1 MVMEDDLLV
10 KIRYN
15 QDYVD
20 QDYEL
25 LSYDNITKNLT
36 SISHYIKGEYMG
48 ITNFE
53 YADGYLVSVI
63 FVGV

>member
-1 MVMEDDLLV
+1 MIMQDGLLV

-15 QDYVD
+15 QDVD

-25 LSYDNITKNLT
+25 LSYDNITGDLT
-36 SISHYIKGEYMG
+36 NISHYIKGEYMG

-53 YADGYLVSVI
+53 YADGDLVSVI